1 MRLILSL
8 FRFVL
13 ISLCAKTLNMTSSA
27 LYRQFIRIITFI
39 DLPINRKFTLFSLG
53 VIFWLLALAAVAVV
67 TLVRVDAMYSIILRE
82 TIPHELAAQK
92 IGSELVTINLEIY
105 DLQQAGDTLEVLR
118 HADLIGARIDEIRE
132 LASALTRGN
141 EAIGARGAEKSNLE
155 KLLALTTGREPEV
168 ATYLRDLIG
177 VTEDLGRLVRKV
189 AADKIAQLQTGSR
202 EGLPLANFDEEMKVL
217 LRKAEKLHLNY
228 SAEMVSVYGR
238 STGEIGETIRGSFL
252 LMLGVLGVALLLLG
266 IFTRW
271 ISVAIA
277 APIRAITGQIH
288 SLSTGDVDLSE
299 KIAISSQDE
308 IGTLAAE
315 FNGLMESVYGM
326 TAFKNVIEED
336 SYLQD
341 IYVRL
346 GDVFEGVA
354 AIKTYCI
361 YEIKDNQHDMVAVYP
376 LGLKEADLHCN
387 AEILGNC
394 ELCRA
399 RKTGHPISSLVYAGI
414 CQQFRGKVEGQQ
426 HVCVPVNVGGRIGVV
441 VQFLFS
447 PVEGNSLDRT
457 QIQRQVDRA
466 TVYLKEAQSVL
477 EAKRLLEALR
487 DSALKDALTG
497 LYNRRF
503 LQEHSQQIVAGC
515 HRRGT
520 NIGLLMCDIDYFKQV
535 NDKYGHETGDLLLRE
550 TATALF
556 KAVRE
561 SDYVI
566 RFGGEE
572 FLILLIDID
581 EGEADTVA
589 EKIRMAVSGVR
600 VQTSS
605 GPLSKTISIG
615 VSVFPAEGEAF
626 WQTIKFADVALYKA
640 KETGRDR
647 VVHFI
652 PEMWSGDSF

>member
-1 MRLILSL
+1 MDRK
-8 FRFVL
+8 R
-13 ISLCAKTLNMTSSA
+13 SSA

-53 VIFWLLALAAVAVV
+53 VIFWLLALAVVAVV
-67 TLVRVDAMYSIILRE
+67 TLVRVDATYSRILHE
-82 TIPHELAAQK
+82 TIPHDLSAQK
-92 IGSELVTINLEIY
+92 ITAELATIRLETSDLYQSRIAAEVLSHSDLILARLDDIQKIANSLDRDSELLPARAQEEQKLE
-105 DLQQAGDTLEVLR
+105 
-118 HADLIGARIDEIRE
+118 
-132 LASALTRGN
+132 N
-141 EAIGARGAEKSNLE
+141 
-155 KLLALTTGREPEV
+155 LLALSAGRGTTGTE
-168 ATYLRDLIG
+168 YLGELSG
-177 VTEDLGRLVRKV
+177 VTAELGRAVRQITSAKIELLQSGKEEKELGRRG
-189 AADKIAQLQTGSR
+189 ADEI
-202 EGLPLANFDEEMKVL
+202 EGLLRRAETLSLAFAGEM
-217 LRKAEKLHLNY
+217 A
-228 SAEMVSVYGR
+228 SVYR
-238 STGEIGETIRGSFL
+238 QSTAGIGEMIRNSFL
-252 LMLGVLGVALLLLG
+252 IMLGVLSLALILLG

-277 APIRAITGQIH
+277 TPIRAITGQIH

-299 KIAISSQDE
+299 KIAITSKDE

-336 SYLQD
+336 MHLQD

-346 GDVFEGVA
+346 GDVFARVA
-354 AIKTYCI
+354 QINSYCI
-361 YEIKDNQHDMVAVYP
+361 YEIKDNQHEMVAVYP
-376 LGLKEADLHCN
+376 VGLPDEALHCH

-399 RKTGHPISSLVYAGI
+399 RKTGHAISSLVYPGI
-414 CQQFRGKVEGQQ
+414 CQQFKGEEAQQ
-426 HVCVPVNVGGRIGVV
+426 HVCVPVNVGGRIGVL

-447 PVEGNSLDRT
+447 AKGGSPLDRVV
-457 QIQRQVDRA
+457 IQRQVDRA
-466 TVYLKEAQSVL
+466 IVYLKEAQSVL
-477 EAKRLLEALR
+477 EAKRLLSALR

-503 LQEHSQQIVAGC
+503 LQEHSQKIIAASQ
-515 HRRGT
+515 RRET
-520 NIGLLMCDIDYFKQV
+520 NIGMLMCDIDYFKQV
-535 NDKYGHETGDLLLRE
+535 NDQYGHETGDLLLRE
-550 TATALF
+550 TALALLQS
-556 KAVRE
+556 VRE

-572 FLILLIDID
+572 FLVLLIDVD
-581 EGEADTVA
+581 DGDADAVA
-589 EKIRMAVSGVR
+589 EKIRQAVSSVKIK
-600 VQTSS
+600 TIN

-647 VVHFI
+647 VVHFA